1 MKAKELLRFLKE
13 VEEFSPE
20 YLEKEVGV
28 LDFEKRYDLEV
39 SYVKYDNEDRKLKDK
54 EGVNLF
60 LRRSNVEF

>member
-1 MKAKELLRFLKE
+1 MKAKELLRFLRE

-20 YLEKEVGV
+20 YLEEEVSV

-60 LRRSNVEF
+60 LRRTNAQF

>member
-1 MKAKELLRFLKE
+1 MKAKELLRFLRE

-20 YLEKEVGV
+20 YLEKEVSV

-39 SYVKYDNEDRKLKDK
+39 SYVKYDDEDRKLKDK

-60 LRRSNVEF
+60 LRRSNAQF